1 MNFMTGAE
9 LLKLCEEN
17 KKTISEIMQE
27 RETAVSGMAASE
39 AHDLMFHSFSVMRDA
54 AREAVIH
61 ERRSMGG
68 LIGGEARKMDAYLR
82 EARPLC
88 GSLLS
93 KAGMYALGVL
103 EVNASMGL
111 IVAAPTA
118 GASGVIPGVLLAM
131 QEEEGY
137 SDEKMVKALFNA
149 SAVGYLLMQNA
160 TVAGAEG
167 GCQAEVGSASAMAA
181 SAAVE
186 LRGGSPQQ
194 CLDAAGTAL
203 SNVMGL
209 VCDPVGGLVEVPC
222 QKRNAMGAA
231 NALMCADITLA
242 GIGSLIPFDEV
253 VSAMYQVGRSLPF
266 ELRETALGGHAATP
280 TARRLCADC
289 GKCPTV

>member
-9 LLKLCEEN
+9 LLKLCGDN
-17 KKTISEIMQE
+17 NAAISEVMLKRERDASGME
-27 RETAVSGMAASE
+27 REDALAQM
-39 AHDLMFHSFSVMRDA
+39 LHSFQVMKA
-54 AREAVIH
+54 AAAEAVKND
-61 ERRSMGG
+61 RKSMGG
-68 LIGGEARKMDAYLR
+68 LIGGEAKKMDAYLKKGS
-82 EARPLC
+82 PLC
-88 GSLLS
+88 GGLLS

-137 SDEKMVKALFNA
+137 TDEQMVMALFNA

-186 LRGGSPQQ
+186 LRGGSPSQ

-231 NALMCADITLA
+231 NALMCADIALA
-242 GIGSLIPFDEV
+242 GIEGLIPFDEIV
-253 VSAMYQVGRSLPF
+253 TAMYQVGRSLPF
-266 ELRETALGGHAATP
+266 ELRETALGGHAVTP
-280 TARRLCADC
+280 TAKRLCAGC
-289 GKCPTV
+289 HKCD

>member
-39 AHDLMFHSFSVMRDA
+39 AHDLMLHSFSVMRDA

-149 SAVGYLLMQNA
+149 SAGGYILKQNA
-160 TVAGAEG
+160 T
-167 GCQAEVGSASAMAA
+167 
-181 SAAVE
+181 
-186 LRGGSPQQ
+186 
-194 CLDAAGTAL
+194 
-203 SNVMGL
+203 
-209 VCDPVGGLVEVPC
+209 
-222 QKRNAMGAA
+222 
-231 NALMCADITLA
+231 LA
-242 GIGSLIPFDEV
+242 
-253 VSAMYQVGRSLPF
+253 
-266 ELRETALGGHAATP
+266 
-280 TARRLCADC
+280 
-289 GKCPTV
+289 